1 MVAIPACLWVA
12 MKVAGALLLLLGCTD
27 AQYDYSLE
35 DQNPASTSSGEM
47 VGPTYFPGKITMHYF
62 GHQS

>member
-1 MVAIPACLWVA
+1 
-12 MKVAGALLLLLGCTD
+12 MKVAGTLLLLLGCTD